1 MLTEDEAPNEG
12 DTMSYA
18 IKVTTDLTCDEAE
31 ARVRQA
37 LADEGFGIITEI
49 DMAATLKAKI
59 DKDMA
64 PYKILGACRPV
75 LAAAAVDAEPDIGL
89 LLPCNVVV
97 YERDGRTVVA
107 ALDPRAMLGMAQAE
121 GVDDVAD
128 DAGGR
133 LRRALATIGG

>member
-1 MLTEDEAPNEG
+1 
-12 DTMSYA
+12 MSYA
-18 IKVTTDLTCDEAE
+18 IKITTDLSCEDAE
-31 ARVRQA
+31 AKVRQS

-75 LAAAAVDAEPDIGL
+75 LASAAVDAEPDIGL

-97 YERDGRTVVA
+97 YERDGHTTVA

-121 GVDDVAD
+121 GVDAVAD
-128 DAGGR
+128 DARGR
-133 LRRALATIGG
+133 LQRALAALGG